1 MVIKEIQYVVL
12 VVHLDVIK
20 IIKYN
25 MKDNKKEIAN
35 VILQKN
41 VFNKD
46 KDRVHNYYH
55 IEDNY

>member
-1 MVIKEIQYVVL
+1 ML

-25 MKDNKKEIAN
+25 MKDNRKEIAN